1 MREESFVSSLDFS
14 PYLPLD
20 WLVILALIC
29 LGISLFALWRRGR
42 GTLLRGALM
51 ALLLLMLANPVL
63 LTEKRTFLDD
73 IAVIVL
79 DETNS
84 QKIGQRGETAS
95 ATFDELKSR
104 LEAIA
109 NLNIET
115 ITVKNK
121 TTSLLGDKDGTH
133 AFDAREEAL
142 KNIPPDRVAATIFI
156 TDGQIHD
163 VPQNLEEAKETG
175 PVHFLLTGE
184 ENEKDRVLRV
194 VKAPTFGIVDQPL
207 QFIIKIEDFGVTEPV
222 QAARVTIA
230 QDGEVVAEDL
240 AQIGADLTLD
250 LTLTHGGAN
259 FFEIAV
265 NPLDGELT
273 EKNNSAYITVNGIR
287 DRLQVLLVSGEP
299 HMGERGWRNILKS
312 DPSVDLVHFTILR
325 PPEKQD
331 GTPITEL
338 SLIPFPI
345 RDLFEKKLNDFDL
358 IIFDRYRRRGVLPS
372 SYLNNIS
379 RYVKEG
385 GALLEAAGPAFATPL
400 SLYQTPLSEVLP
412 GRPTG
417 YVFTEGYVPSIS
429 ETGKRHPVTG
439 LLKANIQESDNW
451 GRWFRMIEAE
461 ALGGETLMTGPSDQP
476 LLILERSGDG
486 RVAQLLSDHA
496 WLWGRGFEGGGP
508 QSELLRRVS
517 HWLMKEPELEEE
529 QLKAV
534 VAGNMLNIQRRSLDT
549 APATV
554 TVTDP
559 DGNVTQLSLSE
570 AENGMQTGNIP
581 LQTSG
586 LHILEDGQQKSLV
599 AVGALNPKELHD
611 IRASTDKIADIAK
624 ATGGGIRWLKTD
636 GLPDFRRTKPD
647 NRQSADYWFGLR
659 ANENYEITGYNRQA
673 MLSPLIALILALA
686 FLCIGWWR
694 EGR

>member
-1 MREESFVSSLDFS
+1 MREESFVSALDFN
-14 PYLPLD
+14 PYLPLE
-20 WLVILALIC
+20 WLIGLAAVC
-29 LGISLFALWRRGR
+29 LAVTLFALWRHGR
-42 GTLLRGALM
+42 GTLLRTALLT
-51 ALLLLMLANPVL
+51 LLLLMLANPVL
-63 LTEKRTFLDD
+63 LTEKRKFLDD
-73 IAVIVL
+73 IALIVL
-79 DETNS
+79 DESNS
-84 QKIGQRGETAS
+84 QKIGERGKTA
-95 ATFDELKSR
+95 ANAYEEIKNR
-104 LEAIA
+104 LEAIE
-109 NLNIET
+109 NLNVET
-115 ITVKNK
+115 VTVKNE
-121 TTSLLGDKDGTH
+121 TTSLIGDEDGTH
-133 AFDAREEAL
+133 AFSARNDAL
-142 KNIPPDRVAATIFI
+142 KNISPNRIGATIFI

-163 VPQNLEEAKETG
+163 VPETENIRRELG

-184 ENEKDRVLRV
+184 PDEKDRVLRV
-194 VKAPTFGIVDQPL
+194 VKAPAYGIVDQPFQL
-207 QFIIKIEDFGVTEPV
+207 IIKVEDFGLTEPI
-222 QAARVTIA
+222 QAARVTIK
-230 QDGEVVAEDL
+230 QDGEQLAADL
-240 AQIGADLTLD
+240 ARIGSDLTLE
-250 LTLTHGGAN
+250 LTLNHGGAN
-259 FFEIAV
+259 FFEISVDA
-265 NPLDGELT
+265 LEGELT

-372 SYLNNIS
+372 SYLQNIS

-385 GALLEAAGPAFATPL
+385 GALLEAAGPAFASPL

-417 YVFTEGYVPSIS
+417 YVYTEGYIPTVSN
-429 ETGKRHPVTG
+429 TGKRHPVTG
-439 LLKANIQESDNW
+439 LLRAKAQENEKW
-451 GRWFRMIEAE
+451 GRWFRMIETE
-461 ALGGETLMTGPSDQP
+461 ALSGDTLMTGPSDQP

-508 QSELLRRVS
+508 QSELLRRIS

-529 QLKAV
+529 QLRGI
-534 VAGNMLNIQRRSLDT
+534 VAGNSLKITRRSLDT

-559 DGNVTQLSLSE
+559 DGNVTQLTLEES
-570 AENGMQTGNIP
+570 ENGAQTGIVP
-581 LQTSG
+581 VQTSG
-586 LHILEDGQQKSLV
+586 LHILDDGRQKSLV

-611 IRASTDKIADIAK
+611 IRASTGKISGIAK
-624 ATGGGIRWLKTD
+624 ATDGGVRWLETD
-636 GLPDFRRTKPD
+636 GLSDFRRTKPD
-647 NRQSADYWFGLR
+647 NRQSADYWFGIR
-659 ANENYEITGYNRQA
+659 ANENYEVTGYNRQA
-673 MLSPLIALILALA
+673 MLPPLVALVLALA

>member
-1 MREESFVSSLDFS
+1 MKEESFVSALDFN
-14 PYLPLD
+14 PYLPLG
-20 WLVILALIC
+20 WLIALAVISAVVILIA
-29 LGISLFALWRRGR
+29 FWRRGR
-42 GTLLRGALM
+42 GAVLRT
-51 ALLLLMLANPVL
+51 ALLSLLILMLANPVL
-63 LTEKRTFLDD
+63 LTEKRRFLDD
-73 IAVIVL
+73 VALIVL
-79 DETNS
+79 DETSS
-84 QKIGQRGETAS
+84 QKIGVRSKTSSS
-95 ATFDELKSR
+95 AFEELKSI
-104 LEAIA
+104 LEATP
-109 NLNIET
+109 NLQVET
-115 ITVKNK
+115 VTVMNEAS
-121 TTSLLGDKDGTH
+121 SLQGEEDGTH
-133 AFDAREEAL
+133 AFSAREEAL
-142 KNIPPDRVAATIFI
+142 KNIPPERIAATIFI

-163 VPQNLEEAKETG
+163 VPANENIRKNEG
-175 PVHFLLTGE
+175 PVHFLLSGNP
-184 ENEKDRVLRV
+184 NEKDRVLRI
-194 VKAPTFGIVDQPL
+194 VKAPAS
-207 QFIIKIEDFGVTEPV
+207 IKLDGDPIASELATIGTELSV
-222 QAARVTIA
+222 
-230 QDGEVVAEDL
+230 
-240 AQIGADLTLD
+240 D
-250 LTLTHGGAN
+250 LTLTHAGAN
-259 FFEIAV
+259 FVEITV
-265 NPLDGELT
+265 DPLDGELT

-372 SYLNNIS
+372 SYLQNIS
-379 RYVKEG
+379 RYVTEG

-417 YVFTEGYVPSIS
+417 YVFNEGYVPTVSDV
-429 ETGKRHPVTG
+429 GKRHPVTG
-439 LLKANIQESDNW
+439 LLKAKATTDESW
-451 GRWFRMIEAE
+451 GRWFRMIEAD
-461 ALGGETLMTGPSDQP
+461 ALGGNTLMTGPSQQP
-476 LLILERSGDG
+476 LLILERSGEG

-496 WLWGRGFEGGGP
+496 WLWGRGYEGGGP
-508 QSELLRRVS
+508 QSELLRRIS

-534 VAGNMLNIQRRSLDT
+534 VSGDMLRIQRRSLETVT
-549 APATV
+549 ARV

-559 DGNVTQLSLSE
+559 DGNVTQTDLVE
-570 AENGMQTGNIP
+570 GENGVQTGSVP

-586 LHILEDGQQKSLV
+586 LHVLDDGARKSLV
-599 AVGALNPKELHD
+599 AVGALNPKELHE
-611 IRASTDKIADIAK
+611 IRAGTEKIESAAK
-624 ATGGGIRWLKTD
+624 ATDGGIRWLETD

-659 ANENYEITGYNRQA
+659 ANENYEVTGYNRQA
-673 MLSPLIALILALA
+673 MLPPLVALLLALA
-686 FLCIGWWR
+686 FLCVGWWR

>member
-1 MREESFVSSLDFS
+1 MTEESFVSALDFN
-14 PYLPLD
+14 PYLPVD
-20 WLVILALIC
+20 WLIALVAICALIT
-29 LGISLFALWRRGR
+29 LFSLWRRGR

-51 ALLLLMLANPVL
+51 ALLILMLANPVL
-63 LTEKRTFLDD
+63 LTEKRKFLDD
-73 IAVIVL
+73 IALIVL

-84 QKIGQRGETAS
+84 QKIGQRGETAL
-95 ATFDELKSR
+95 AAFEELKTK
-104 LEAIA
+104 LEAIE
-109 NLNIET
+109 NLKVET
-115 ITVKNK
+115 MTVRNK
-121 TTSLLGDKDGTH
+121 TTSLIGEEDGTH
-133 AFDAREEAL
+133 AFANRGEAL
-142 KNIPPDRVAATIFI
+142 RNISPGRVAATIFI

-163 VPQNLEEAKETG
+163 VPDGAEIHENEG
-175 PVHFLLTGE
+175 PLHFLLTGDP
-184 ENEKDRVLRV
+184 NEKDRVLRV
-194 VKAPTFGIVDQPL
+194 VKAPAFGIVDQPL
-207 QFIIKIEDFGVTEPV
+207 QLVVSVEDFGLEEPV
-222 QAARVTIA
+222 EMAAVSVNLDGEPIAAGLARVG
-230 QDGEVVAEDL
+230 DE
-240 AQIGADLTLD
+240 LTLE

-259 FFEIAV
+259 FVEIKV
-265 NPLDGELT
+265 DPLDGELT
-273 EKNNSAYITVNGIR
+273 EKNNSAYITINGIR

-372 SYLNNIS
+372 SYLHNIAN
-379 RYVKEG
+379 YVKNG

-412 GRPTG
+412 ARPTG
-417 YVFTEGYVPSIS
+417 YVFTEGYIPTVSAI
-429 ETGKRHPVTG
+429 GKRHPVTG
-439 LLKANIQESDNW
+439 LLKAKADADKDW
-451 GRWFRMIEAE
+451 GRWFRMIESE
-461 ALGGETLMTGPSDQP
+461 ALGGETLMTGPSQQP

-508 QSELLRRVS
+508 QSELLRRIS

-529 QLKAV
+529 QLKGTI
-534 VAGNMLNIQRRSLDT
+534 AGNLLKITRRSLDT

-559 DGNVTQLSLSE
+559 DGNTTQLVLSE
-570 AENGMQTGNIP
+570 GEDGAQSGSVPI
-581 LQTSG
+581 QTSG
-586 LHILEDGQQKSLV
+586 LHSLDDGIRKSLI
-599 AVGALNPKELHD
+599 AVGALNPKELHE
-611 IRASTDKIADIAK
+611 IRATTEKIAAAAK
-624 ATGGGIRWLKTD
+624 KTDGGIRWIKTE
-636 GLPDFRRTKPD
+636 GIPDFRRTRPD

-673 MLSPLIALILALA
+673 MLPPLLALFLA
-686 FLCIGWWR
+686 LSFLCIGWWR

>member
-1 MREESFVSSLDFS
+1 MREESFVSSLDFN

-20 WLVILALIC
+20 WLAFLAIIC
-29 LGISLFALWRRGR
+29 LAIVLFSLWRRGR
-42 GTLLRGALM
+42 GALLRGALM
-51 ALLLLMLANPVL
+51 ALLLLMLTNPVL
-63 LTEKRTFLDD
+63 LTEKRKFLDD
-73 IAVIVL
+73 IAVIIL
-79 DETNS
+79 DESNS
-84 QKIGQRGETAS
+84 QKIGQRQETART
-95 ATFDELKSR
+95 AFNELKSR
-104 LEAIA
+104 LENID
-109 NLNIET
+109 NLQIET
-115 ITVKNK
+115 VTVKNK
-121 TTSLLGDKDGTH
+121 TTSLLGDEDGTH
-133 AFDAREEAL
+133 AFDAQEEAL
-142 KNIPPDRVAATIFI
+142 KNISPDRVAATILI

-163 VPQNLEEAKETG
+163 VPENKNEAQENG
-175 PVHFLLTGE
+175 PVHFLLTGG

-207 QFIIKIEDFGVTEPV
+207 QFIISVEDFGVENPA

-230 QDGEVVAEDL
+230 QDGDVVAQDL
-240 AQIGADLTLD
+240 ARIGTDLTLD

-265 NPLDGELT
+265 DPLDGELT

-372 SYLNNIS
+372 SYLQNIA
-379 RYVKEG
+379 RYVQDG

-417 YVFTEGYVPSIS
+417 YVYTQGYTPSIS

-439 LLKANIQESDNW
+439 LLRANLQGNEKW

-461 ALGGETLMTGPSDQP
+461 ALSGETLMTGPSDQP

-508 QSELLRRVS
+508 QSELLRRIS

-549 APATV
+549 SPTAV

-559 DGNVTQLSLSE
+559 DGEVTTLSLTES
-570 AENGMQTGNIP
+570 ENGIQKGSIP

-586 LHILEDGQQKSLV
+586 LHILEDGRQKSLV

-624 ATGGGIRWLKTD
+624 ATGGGIRWLETE

-647 NRQSADYWFGLR
+647 NRQSADFWFGLR
-659 ANENYEITGYNRQA
+659 ANSNYEITGYNRQA
-673 MLSPLIALILALA
+673 MLSPLVALILALA

>member
-14 PYLPLD
+14 PYLPID
-20 WLVILALIC
+20 WLLVLAVICMAIAF
-29 LGISLFALWRRGR
+29 FAIWRRGR
-42 GTLLRGALM
+42 GSVLRSALM

-63 LTEKRTFLDD
+63 LTEKRKFLED

-84 QKIGQRGETAS
+84 QKIGQRSETAS
-95 ATFDELKSR
+95 AAYDDLKNR
-104 LEAIA
+104 LEAIE
-109 NLNIET
+109 NLKIET
-115 ITVKNK
+115 VSIKNE
-121 TTSLLGDKDGTH
+121 TTSLLGEEDGTH
-133 AFDAREEAL
+133 AFDARKDAL
-142 KNIPPDRVAATIFI
+142 KNISPDRVAATIFI

-163 VPQNLEEAKETG
+163 VPENENALGEAG
-175 PVHFLLTGE
+175 PLHFLLTGE
-184 ENEKDRVLRV
+184 PSEKDRVLRV

-207 QFIIKIEDFGVTEPV
+207 QFIIKIEDFGVDDPV
-222 QAARVTIA
+222 QAARVTIR
-230 QDGEVVAEDL
+230 QDGEEKAADL
-240 AQIGADLTLD
+240 AQIGSDLTLT

-259 FFEIAV
+259 FFEISV
-265 NPLDGELT
+265 DPLNGELT
-273 EKNNSAYITVNGIR
+273 EKNNSAYISVNGIR
-287 DRLQVLLVSGEP
+287 DKLQVLLVSGEP

-312 DPSVDLVHFTILR
+312 DPSVELVHFTILR

-372 SYLNNIS
+372 SYLHNIS
-379 RYVKEG
+379 QYVKEG

-417 YVFTEGYVPSIS
+417 YVFSEGYVPAIS
-429 ETGKRHPVTG
+429 DIGKRHPVTN
-439 LLKANIQESDNW
+439 LLKANAKEADRW

-508 QSELLRRVS
+508 QSELLRRIS

-534 VAGNMLNIQRRSLDT
+534 VAGNSLQIRRNSLDS

-559 DGNVTQLSLSE
+559 DGNVTRLALSDGK
-570 AENGMQTGNIP
+570 NGTQTGTLP
-581 LQTSG
+581 LRTSG
-586 LHILEDGQQKSLV
+586 LHTLEDGQQKSLV

-611 IRASTDKIADIAK
+611 IRASTDKIAEIAK
-624 ATGGGIRWLKTD
+624 ITGGGIRWLETE

-659 ANENYEITGYNRQA
+659 DNKNYEITGYNRQA
-673 MLSPLIALILALA
+673 MLSPLVALILALA

>member
-14 PYLPLD
+14 PYLPID
-20 WLVILALIC
+20 WLAILAVIC

-42 GTLLRGALM
+42 GTLLRAALM

-63 LTEKRTFLDD
+63 LTEKRKFLND

-79 DETNS
+79 DESNS
-84 QKIGQRGETAS
+84 QKIGQRGETARV
-95 ATFDELKSR
+95 AFKELKAR
-104 LEAIA
+104 LEQIE
-109 NLNIET
+109 NLQVET

-121 TTSLLGDKDGTH
+121 TTSLLGDEDGTH

-142 KNIPPDRVAATIFI
+142 KNISPNRVAATILI

-163 VPQNLEEAKETG
+163 VPENLGEASKAG

-207 QFIIKIEDFGVTEPV
+207 QFIIRVEDFGIDEPA

-230 QDGEVVAEDL
+230 QDGDMVAADL
-240 AQIGADLTLD
+240 AQIGSDLTLD

-259 FFEIAV
+259 FFEITV
-265 NPLDGELT
+265 DPLDGELT

-372 SYLNNIS
+372 SYLQNIS

-439 LLKANIQESDNW
+439 LLKTNVRGDEKW
-451 GRWFRMIEAE
+451 GRWFRMIETE

-508 QSELLRRVS
+508 QSELLRRIS

-534 VAGNMLNIQRRSLDT
+534 VAGNMLNIQRRSLDA
-549 APATV
+549 APAKV

-559 DGNVTQLSLSE
+559 DGNVTQLSLTE
-570 AENGMQTGNIP
+570 TENGSQTGSIP

-586 LHILEDGQQKSLV
+586 LHILEDGEQKSLV

-611 IRASTDKIADIAK
+611 IRASTDKITEIAK
-624 ATGGGIRWLKTD
+624 ATGGGIRWLETD

-647 NRQSADYWFGLR
+647 NRQSADFWFGLR
-659 ANENYEITGYNRQA
+659 TNENYEITGYNRQA
-673 MLSPLIALILALA
+673 MLSPLVALILALA

>member
-14 PYLPLD
+14 PYLPFD
-20 WLVILALIC
+20 WLAVLSVIC
-29 LGISLFALWRRGR
+29 LSISLFALWRRGR
-42 GTLLRGALM
+42 GSLLRSALM
-51 ALLLLMLANPVL
+51 ILLLLVLANPVL
-63 LTEKRTFLDD
+63 LTEKRKFLED

-84 QKIGQRGETAS
+84 QKIGRRGETAS
-95 ATFDELKSR
+95 EAYNDLKNR
-104 LEAIA
+104 LDAIE
-109 NLNIET
+109 NLKTEIVTIKNET
-115 ITVKNK
+115 S
-121 TTSLLGDKDGTH
+121 SLLGEEDGTH
-133 AFDAREEAL
+133 AFDARKEAL
-142 KNIPPDRVAATIFI
+142 KTISPDRVAATIFI

-163 VPQNLEEAKETG
+163 VPEKENTLREAG
-175 PVHFLLTGE
+175 PLHFLLTGE
-184 ENEKDRVLRV
+184 PDEKDRVLRV

-207 QFIIKIEDFGVTEPV
+207 QFIIKIEDFGVNEPV
-222 QAARVTIA
+222 QAARVTIT
-230 QDGEVVAEDL
+230 QDGEERTADL
-240 AQIGADLTLD
+240 ARIGAELTLD
-250 LTLTHGGAN
+250 VTLTHGGAN
-259 FFEIAV
+259 FFEISV
-265 NPLDGELT
+265 DPLNGELT
-273 EKNNSAYITVNGIR
+273 EKNNSAYISVNGIR

-312 DPSVDLVHFTILR
+312 DPSVELVHFTILR

-372 SYLNNIS
+372 SYLYNIS

-417 YVFTEGYVPSIS
+417 YIFSEGYIPAIS
-429 ETGKRHPVTG
+429 DTGKRHPVTS
-439 LLKANIQESDNW
+439 LLKANTPETERW

-476 LLILERSGDG
+476 LLILERSGEG

-508 QSELLRRVS
+508 QSELLRRIS

-534 VAGNMLNIQRRSLDT
+534 VAGNMLQIQRNSLDST
-549 APATV
+549 PATV

-559 DGNVTQLSLSE
+559 DGTVTRLTLSE
-570 AENGMQTGNIP
+570 GKNGAQMGSIP
-581 LQTSG
+581 LRTSG
-586 LHILEDGQQKSLV
+586 LHTLEDGQQRSLV

-611 IRASTDKIADIAK
+611 IRASPDKIADVAK
-624 ATGGGIRWLKTD
+624 LTGGGIRWLESD

-673 MLSPLIALILALA
+673 MLSPLVALLLALT
-686 FLCIGWWR
+686 FLCVGWWR

>member
-1 MREESFVSSLDFS
+1 MREESFVSSLGFS
-14 PYLPLD
+14 PYLSLD
-20 WLVILALIC
+20 WLAILAVIC

-42 GTLLRGALM
+42 GTLLRTALL

-63 LTEKRTFLDD
+63 LTEKRKFLDD
-73 IAVIVL
+73 IAIIVM

-84 QKIGQRGETAS
+84 QKIGRRGEMTNA
-95 ATFDELKSR
+95 AYRELKVR
-104 LEAIA
+104 LDSIES
-109 NLNIET
+109 LKIET
-115 ITVKNK
+115 VTVKNE
-121 TTSLLGDKDGTH
+121 TTTLLGDEDGTH
-133 AFDAREEAL
+133 AFDARKETL
-142 KNIPPDRVAATIFI
+142 KNISPDRISATIFI

-163 VPQNLEEAKETG
+163 VPENEDTLKEAG

-184 ENEKDRVLRV
+184 PDEKDRVLKI

-207 QFIIKIEDFGVTEPV
+207 QFIIKVEDFGLSEPI
-222 QAARVTIA
+222 QAARVTIK
-230 QDGEVVAEDL
+230 QDGEEVAADL
-240 AQIGADLTLD
+240 AQIGSDLTLE
-250 LTLTHGGAN
+250 LTLNHGGAN
-259 FFEIAV
+259 FFEITV
-265 NPLDGELT
+265 DPLDGELT
-273 EKNNSAYITVNGIR
+273 EKNNSSYITVNGIR

-379 RYVKEG
+379 RYVKDG

-417 YVFTEGYVPSIS
+417 YIFTEGYVPTLSD
-429 ETGKRHPVTG
+429 TGKRHPVTG
-439 LLKANIQESDNW
+439 QLRTNANRSEKW

-461 ALGGETLMTGPSDQP
+461 ALSGEILMTGPSNQP

-508 QSELLRRVS
+508 QSELLRRIS

-529 QLKAV
+529 QLKGIV
-534 VAGNMLNIQRRSLDT
+534 SGNNLKIQRRSLDL
-549 APATV
+549 APASV
-554 TVTDP
+554 SVTDP
-559 DGNVTQLSLSE
+559 DGNVTELSLSVGE
-570 AENGMQTGNIP
+570 DGTQTGTIP

-586 LHILEDGQQKSLV
+586 LHTLEDGQQKSLV

-611 IRASTDKIADIAK
+611 IRASAEKIANAAK
-624 ATGGGIRWLKTD
+624 ATDGGIRWLETD

-659 ANENYEITGYNRQA
+659 ANENYEVTGYDRQA
-673 MLSPLIALILALA
+673 MLPPLVTLLLALA

>member
-14 PYLPLD
+14 PYLPID
-20 WLVILALIC
+20 WLLVLAVICMAIAF
-29 LGISLFALWRRGR
+29 FAIWRRGR
-42 GTLLRGALM
+42 GSVLRSALM

-63 LTEKRTFLDD
+63 LTEKRKFLED

-84 QKIGQRGETAS
+84 QKIGQRSETAS
-95 ATFDELKSR
+95 AAYDDLKNR
-104 LEAIA
+104 LEAIE
-109 NLNIET
+109 NLKIET
-115 ITVKNK
+115 VSIKNE
-121 TTSLLGDKDGTH
+121 TTSLLGEEDGTH
-133 AFDAREEAL
+133 AFDARKGAL
-142 KNIPPDRVAATIFI
+142 KNISPDRVAATIFI

-163 VPQNLEEAKETG
+163 VPENENALRKAG
-175 PVHFLLTGE
+175 PLHFLLTGE
-184 ENEKDRVLRV
+184 PNEKDRVLRV

-207 QFIIKIEDFGVTEPV
+207 QFIIKIEDFGVDDPV
-222 QAARVTIA
+222 QAARVTIR
-230 QDGEVVAEDL
+230 QDGEEKAADL
-240 AQIGADLTLD
+240 AQIGSDLTLT

-259 FFEIAV
+259 FFEISV
-265 NPLDGELT
+265 DPLNGELT
-273 EKNNSAYITVNGIR
+273 EKNNSAYISVNGIR
-287 DRLQVLLVSGEP
+287 DKLQVLLVSGEP

-312 DPSVDLVHFTILR
+312 DPSVELVHFTILR

-372 SYLNNIS
+372 SYLHNIS

-417 YVFTEGYVPSIS
+417 YVFSEGYIPAIS
-429 ETGKRHPVTG
+429 DIGKRHPVTS
-439 LLKANIQESDNW
+439 LLKANAKETDRW

-508 QSELLRRVS
+508 QSELLRRIS

-534 VAGNMLNIQRRSLDT
+534 VAGNSLQIRRNSLDS

-554 TVTDP
+554 TVSDP
-559 DGNVTQLSLSE
+559 DGNVTRLALSDE
-570 AENGMQTGNIP
+570 KNGTQTGTLP
-581 LQTSG
+581 LRTSG
-586 LHILEDGQQKSLV
+586 LHTLEDGQQKSLV

-611 IRASTDKIADIAK
+611 IRASTDKIAEIAK
-624 ATGGGIRWLKTD
+624 ITGGGIRWLETE

-659 ANENYEITGYNRQA
+659 DNENYEITGYNRQA
-673 MLSPLIALILALA
+673 MLSPLVALILALA

>member
-1 MREESFVSSLDFS
+1 MREESFISSLDFS
-14 PYLPLD
+14 PYVSLD
-20 WLVILALIC
+20 WLIILALIC
-29 LGISLFALWRRGR
+29 LGISIFALWRRGR
-42 GTLLRGALM
+42 GTLLRIALM

-63 LTEKRTFLDD
+63 LTEKRKFLDD

-84 QKIGQRGETAS
+84 QKIGRRGETAS
-95 ATFDELKSR
+95 AAFEDLKSR
-104 LEAIA
+104 LATIE
-109 NLNIET
+109 NLNVEIV
-115 ITVKNK
+115 TVKNK
-121 TTSLLGDKDGTH
+121 TTSLLGDENGTH
-133 AFDAREEAL
+133 AFETREEAL
-142 KNIPPDRVAATIFI
+142 KNIPPDRIAATIFI

-163 VPQNLEEAKETG
+163 VPENEPTAKEAG
-175 PVHFLLTGE
+175 PVHFLLTGAD
-184 ENEKDRVLRV
+184 NEIDRVLRV
-194 VKAPTFGIVDQPL
+194 VKAPTFGIVNQPL
-207 QFIIKIEDFGVTEPV
+207 QFIIKIEDFGLTEPV

-230 QDGEVVAEDL
+230 QDGEEVAADL
-240 AQIGADLTLD
+240 AQIGSELILD

-259 FFEIAV
+259 FFEISV
-265 NPLDGELT
+265 DPLNGELT
-273 EKNNSAYITVNGIR
+273 EKNNSAYVTVNGIR

-372 SYLNNIS
+372 SYLHNIS
-379 RYVKEG
+379 RYVKAG

-400 SLYQTPLSEVLP
+400 SLYQTPLAEVLP
-412 GRPTG
+412 GKPTG
-417 YVFTEGYVPSIS
+417 YIFTEGYVPTVS
-429 ETGKRHPVTG
+429 ETGMRHPVTG
-439 LLKANIQESDNW
+439 LLKANAQGSESW

-461 ALGGETLMTGPSDQP
+461 PLGGETLMTGPSDQP

-508 QSELLRRVS
+508 QSELLRRIS

-534 VAGNMLNIQRRSLDT
+534 VVGDTLQIQRRSLDS
-549 APATV
+549 APVTV

-570 AENGMQTGNIP
+570 GEQGKQIGSVP
-581 LQTSG
+581 LQSSG
-586 LHILEDGQQKSLV
+586 LHILEDGLQKSLV

-611 IRASTDKIADIAK
+611 IRATTAKIADIAK
-624 ATGGGIRWLKTD
+624 ATGGGIRWLETD

-659 ANENYEITGYNRQA
+659 ANENYQITGYNRQA
-673 MLSPLIALILALA
+673 MLPPLVALILALA